1 MFGPLSTCL
10 CNVDSNGSKE
20 PLPVH
25 LTTIGC
31 REFHCE
37 MLLETTQRVRQDIQ
51 MAWDMRHAWENLKTS
66 HGSAGVMDNPFADA
80 ASAARLS
87 VA

>member
-1 MFGPLSTCL
+1 
-10 CNVDSNGSKE
+10 
-20 PLPVH
+20 
-25 LTTIGC
+25 
-31 REFHCE
+31 